1 MERIIDIIAFVVLC
15 AAVYVGIP
23 YSSRA
28 SDAEKETVRIHKQIE
43 QLESDMEEFDQE
55 RENQN
60 LEALKAEKE
69 GLDNTILSLRED
81 LGVSGGEEQTE
92 EDEEGE
98 TEE

>member
-15 AAVYVGIP
+15 AAVYVGLQ

-28 SDAEKETVRIHKQIE
+28 SDAEKETGKIHEQIK
-43 QLESDMEEFDQE
+43 QLERHMKEFDHE
-55 RENQN
+55 RDNQD

-69 GLDNTILSLRED
+69 RLDDTILSLKED
-81 LGVSGGEEQTE
+81 LGVSGGEEQTGG
-92 EDEEGE
+92 DEEGE